1 MSREFEK
8 RSKKVHKMTR
18 SGLVEQDL
26 STGEE
31 QRISQRGQ
39 DFQLRRDSP
48 PQSAGEAL
56 RPVSSGRTGRGQPR
70 QGSFEQPPGNTAYP
84 DAPTSVGAPFDTPTP
99 EASRF
104 DGDSRAPDAS
114 HTSAPESYYDEMKRQ
129 RDREVSF
136 SELSAQEMDMLFLM
150 DKYPSEQFN
159 FSVLGHEVAIESE
172 IIAQAIAALPDEKR
186 DIILLAYFLDM
197 TDGEIGAMLNLVR
210 RTVQYKRTSSLQE
223 LKRIMEGNVNE

>member
-1 MSREFEK
+1 LSREFEK

-114 HTSAPESYYDEMKRQ
+114 HTSAPESARAPLYSEPGGALRPDSMRRHNQRRQ
-129 RDREVSF
+129 SMADNSYRPGPDTPGQPEAMRPPE
-136 SELSAQEMDMLFLM
+136 
-150 DKYPSEQFN
+150 YPIPGATSDTRQSGVPEEYAPRHHRRRHMGNGVGAKQ
-159 FSVLGHEVAIESE
+159 SGESE
-172 IIAQAIAALPDEKR
+172 SRQSA
-186 DIILLAYFLDM
+186 
-197 TDGEIGAMLNLVR
+197 GA
-210 RTVQYKRTSSLQE
+210 
-223 LKRIMEGNVNE
+223 